1 MEDLEVGGMELSV
14 CVVHG
19 LTKHYILLQQRSHL
33 MGLWQDDG
41 TGVDV
46 AVVVVVAG
54 SCAAAV
60 TTDHIGW

>member
-1 MEDLEVGGMELSV
+1 MVDLEVGGMELSV
-14 CVVHG
+14 CVVQG

-33 MGLWQDDG
+33 MGLWKDDG

-54 SCAAAV
+54 S
-60 TTDHIGW
+60 